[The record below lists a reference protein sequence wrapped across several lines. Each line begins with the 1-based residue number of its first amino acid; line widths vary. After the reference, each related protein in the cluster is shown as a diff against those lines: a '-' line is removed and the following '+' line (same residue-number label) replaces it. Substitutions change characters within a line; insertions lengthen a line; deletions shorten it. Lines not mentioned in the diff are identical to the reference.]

1 MRRPDARLP
10 MPLFVCRPAWILPA
24 LLATALVGTS
34 ASVRAQTGDD
44 PSDTTDDN
52 APARAMR
59 WRLKVLAPGD
69 LAALLERHLD
79 LARYAEAT
87 RADNHGKAST
97 PTDTGHTI
105 SRSELARLVA
115 ATPAQARE
123 LLQTEGYFN
132 ARVTATL
139 GPGNDN
145 PEVLVQVDPGPRVTI
160 QSVQIDMAGA
170 LARAQDRQQADAT
183 ALAERLRRD
192 FGLGVG
198 EPYTQAAWG
207 SAKNNL
213 LAQLRAE
220 GYTLA
225 TLSGTSAQIDAEANQ
240 AQLFLFVDSG
250 PRLIIQGTRLEG
262 LRHVDA
268 PAVTAL
274 LTYRDGQPL
283 REQDL
288 QETQD
293 RLVKTN
299 LFDTVAVTVAPE
311 VFTQGDGSQVAVDT
325 SADQLAV
332 PVMVKL
338 RERAMQQATVGVGA
352 SDTTGPRVTLEHVH
366 QNPFGIDWQSKTKLQ
381 LASQSRQVA
390 VDLLSYPLHDGRR
403 NLVSGALARTEET
416 GLVVQSQT
424 LRVGR
429 THDTPR
435 QERLIYLQWERDRTR
450 NDSTGAPVDDTS
462 ALTLN
467 QHWVWRD
474 LDNVI
479 LPTRGYSVSAEVGG
493 GRSYHSDESGGLFGR
508 AHGRLTGYWPLMA
521 GFFGQARIEGGQ
533 IIAPNR
539 VAVPY
544 TSLFRVGGDDTVRGY
559 DYKSLGP
566 SDAAGNATGGR
577 VMAVASVELARP
589 ISPKLPGVWWATFAD
604 TGNAANNWQEFDP
617 AIGYGVGLR
626 WRSPVGPLRVDL
638 AYGEKVR
645 RARLHF
651 SVGITF

>member
-1 MRRPDARLP
+1 MIRRPTGFRAI
-10 MPLFVCRPAWILPA
+10 VAA
-24 LLATALVGTS
+24 LLLGAA
-34 ASVRAQTGDD
+34 AA
-44 PSDTTDDN
+44 
-52 APARAMR
+52 APAQPDAADDDTLADAAATPMR
-59 WRLKVLAPGD
+59 WRLTVQAPGD
-69 LAALLERHLD
+69 LQTLLARHLD
-79 LARYAEAT
+79 LARYADT
-87 RADNHGKAST
+87 ADAA
-97 PTDTGHTI
+97 I
-105 SRSELARLVA
+105 SRGELARLVA
-115 ATPAQARE
+115 ATPAQAHE
-123 LLQTEGYFN
+123 LLRTEGYFN
-132 ARVTATL
+132 ARITATL
-139 GPGNDN
+139 APGNDN
-145 PEVLVQVDPGPRVTI
+145 PEVRVQVEPGPRVTI
-160 QSVQIDMAGA
+160 QSVQIELSGA
-170 LARAQDRQQADAT
+170 LARAQDQQQPDALS
-183 ALAERLRRD
+183 LAERLRQD
-192 FGLGVG
+192 FGLGVDK
-198 EPYTQAAWG
+198 PYTQAAWS
-207 SAKNNL
+207 SAKNTV

-283 REQDL
+283 REQSL

-311 VFTQGDGSQVAVDT
+311 VFSQGDSAQGSAPIDT
-325 SADQLAV
+325 RADQLAV
-332 PVMVKL
+332 PVVVKL
-338 RERAMQQATVGVGA
+338 RERAMQQATVGVGV

-366 QNPFGIDWQSKTKLQ
+366 QNPFGVDWQSKTKLQ
-381 LASQSRQVA
+381 LASQSRQA
-390 VDLLSYPLHDGRR
+390 SVDLLSYPLHDGRR
-403 NLVSGALARTEET
+403 NLISGALARTEEAS
-416 GLVVQSQT
+416 LVVQSQS

-429 THDTPR
+429 THDTTR

-450 NDSTGAPVDDTS
+450 NASTGAAVDDTS
-462 ALTLN
+462 ALSLN
-467 QHWVWRD
+467 HHWVWRD

-479 LPTRGYSVSAEVGG
+479 LPTRGYSISAEVGG
-493 GRSYHSDESGGLFGR
+493 GRSYHSDEDSGLFGR

-533 IIAPNR
+533 ILAPNR

-566 SDAAGNATGGR
+566 TDAAGNATGGR
-577 VMAVASVELARP
+577 VMAAASVELARP
-589 ISPKLPGVWWATFAD
+589 ISSKLPGVWWAAFAD

-626 WRSPVGPLRVDL
+626 WRSPVGPLRIDL

>member
-1 MRRPDARLP
+1 MLPPAR
-10 MPLFVCRPAWILPA
+10 CSAWILPA
-24 LLATALVGTS
+24 LMAAALG
-34 ASVRAQTGDD
+34 AAAPALRAQPSTD
-44 PSDTTDDN
+44 PTEDT
-52 APARAMR
+52 PATAMR

-69 LAALLERHLD
+69 LQALLERHLD
-79 LARYAEAT
+79 LARYAEANGN
-87 RADNHGKAST
+87 ADQKTTQA
-97 PTDTGHTI
+97 TI
-105 SRSELARLVA
+105 SRGELSRLVA
-115 ATPAQARE
+115 ATPSQARE

-132 ARVTATL
+132 AQVNATL

-145 PEVLVQVDPGPRVTI
+145 PEVLVQVEPGPRAVI
-160 QSVQIDMAGA
+160 QAVQIDVAGSLA
-170 LARAQDRQQADAT
+170 LAQDRQQADAV
-183 ALAERLRRD
+183 ALVERLRKD
-192 FGLGVG
+192 FGLTPG
-198 EPYTQAAWG
+198 EPYTQAGWG
-207 SAKNNL
+207 SAKNGL

-225 TLSGTSAQIDAEANQ
+225 TLSGTSAKVDAEANQ
-240 AQLFLFVDSG
+240 AQLFVFVDSG
-250 PRLIIQGTRLEG
+250 PQLIIQGTRYEG

-268 PAVTAL
+268 PAVAAL

-283 REQDL
+283 REHDL
-288 QETQD
+288 QDTQD

-311 VFTQGDGSQVAVDT
+311 VFETNDGSQAPIDT
-325 SADQLAV
+325 SAEQLRV
-332 PVMVKL
+332 PVVVKL

-403 NLVSGALARTEET
+403 NLISGALARTEEA
-416 GLVVQSQT
+416 GLVVQSQA

-429 THDTPR
+429 THDTRR

-450 NDSTGAPVDDTS
+450 NASTGAAVDDTS
-462 ALTLN
+462 AFSLN

-474 LDNVI
+474 LDNPI
-479 LPTRGYSVSAEVGG
+479 LPTRGYSVSAEVGA
-493 GRSYHSDESGGLFGR
+493 GRSYHSDEDSGFFGR

-521 GFFGQARIEGGQ
+521 GFFGQARVEGGQ
-533 IIAPNR
+533 ILAPNR

-544 TSLFRVGGDDTVRGY
+544 TALFRVGGDDTVRGY

-566 SDAAGNATGGR
+566 ADAAGNATGGR
-577 VMAVASVELARP
+577 VMAAASVELARP
-589 ISPKLPGVWWATFAD
+589 ISRKLPGVWWAAFAD

-626 WRSPVGPLRVDL
+626 WRSPVGPLRIDL